1 MSRLTALFLLAF
13 LSPAACA
20 PPPTAEPEP
29 FVVIAPGGAVSEA
42 ALARLPA
49 MGDAARVLLSYY
61 AALYN
66 TGCANGGCALG
77 RALGIDDQCGALH
90 LGRIRRLMPD
100 FDMSRCVYL
109 PDAASAYT
117 WIESLR
123 LIEPE
128 AGRFEVRLETR
139 WRDGS
144 RGGDDPPL
152 VERWRFEAGRLVAET
167 ASGTS

>member
-1 MSRLTALFLLAF
+1 MSRSTLLLLLAF
-13 LSPAACA
+13 LPSAACA
-20 PPPTAEPEP
+20 PPAPEEPEP
-29 FVVIAPGGAVSEA
+29 LVVIAPGGAVGDA
-42 ALARLPA
+42 ALARLPG

-66 TGCANGGCALG
+66 TGCAGGGCALG
-77 RALGIDDQCGALH
+77 RALGIDDQCGPLH

-100 FDMSRCVYL
+100 FDPSRCVYL

-117 WIESLR
+117 WIEALR
-123 LIEPE
+123 LTEPE

-139 WRDGS
+139 WKDGS

-152 VERWRFEAGRLVAET
+152 TERWRLDGGRLVAE
-167 ASGTS
+167 AADGTS